1 MKYDYKKAPNPT
13 EYTVVTGLGMG
24 AKDLRTLAKDVPC
37 QAACPA
43 KTNVPAYIEEI
54 AKGNFEAAYR
64 INQEDNVFPGILG
77 RICTRPCQDACRHN
91 WTGTDGPVQICHL
104 KRTSADN
111 LTKPPVS
118 LPAWFAATA
127 KRVAVVGGGPAG
139 LTAAR
144 EIARYGHQVT
154 IFEREAYLGG
164 MMVDGIP
171 RFRLPL
177 DVIQT
182 EIDLIASAGIE
193 VKTGQFIDAAAMTR
207 LEQEYDAVL
216 VATGT
221 VKARKLE
228 FDAPG
233 AAGNQTA
240 LTAAIAEMASPGRM
254 GEQQAQFA
262 TSPEQIAALPP
273 GTIKA
278 GLNFMK
284 QYNAGQVTTVEGDV
298 VVIGGGFTAVDC
310 ARSCAR
316 AAKRILGEG
325 GNVSIMYRRTEHHMA
340 AELEELEEIKSEN
353 IDIRTLVTPVG
364 LVLEN
369 GRLVGV
375 RFTRNRLDTESNPA
389 KPTIIPIPDSQ
400 FTLDCHTL
408 IVAIGQEQD
417 KTILPAGISPSE
429 GQKTNRP
436 KFFMAGEFLTGSSD
450 VIHAVAEGKA
460 AADEIDRFLTGQVR
474 TKKHVAIQ
482 LIEGDGET
490 GRQRA
495 HDLQTPAP
503 MPLRA
508 IIDRVRADAE
518 VEQGLQGEGIAT
530 AATRCYLCNYKF
542 TIDNDK
548 CIHCDWCIE
557 VAPRACIKK
566 VSRIFTDPDGFVSD
580 YTETDVSAKTSFIHI
595 DSQECIRCGKCLRVC
610 PTGAIS
616 MRKADLTRCGHSTD
630 VPEGWAPLR

>member
-104 KRTSADN
+104 KRTSADES
-111 LTKPPVS
+111 TKPPVS
-118 LPAWFAATA
+118 LPAWFGATT
-127 KRVAVVGGGPAG
+127 KRVAVIGGGPAG

-144 EIARYGHQVT
+144 EIARYGHKVT
-154 IFEREAYLGG
+154 IYEREPYLGG

-193 VKTGQFIDAAAMTR
+193 VKFNQKVDRDGLMR

-221 VKARKLE
+221 TVARKLE
-228 FDAPG
+228 FDAP
-233 AAGNQTA
+233 QQSTPTA
-240 LTAAIAEMASPGRM
+240 LARAVASLASP
-254 GEQQAQFA
+254 ADIA
-262 TSPEQIAALPP
+262 NLPE
-273 GTIKA
+273 GTILA

-284 QYNAGQVTTVEGDV
+284 NYNAGKVTKIKGDV

-310 ARSCAR
+310 ARSSAR

-325 GNVSIMYRRTEHHMA
+325 GSVSIMYRRTEHHMA
-340 AELEELEEIKSEN
+340 AELEELDEIKSEN
-353 IDIRTLVTPVG
+353 IEIRTLVTPQG
-364 LVLEN
+364 LVIQD
-369 GRLVGV
+369 GQLVGV
-375 RFTRNRLDTESNPA
+375 RFIRNRLDAESNPA
-389 KPTIIPIPDSQ
+389 KPTIIPIPDSE

-417 KTILPAGISPSE
+417 KTILPSGLTHTA

-436 KFFMAGEFLTGSSD
+436 KLFLAGEFLTGSSD

-460 AADEIDRFLTGQVR
+460 AADEIDRYLTGQVR

-482 LIEGDGET
+482 LIQGDGET

-518 VEQGLQGEGIAT
+518 VEQGLQGKAIDT

-542 TIDNDK
+542 SIDNDK

-557 VAPRACIKK
+557 VAPRDCIKK
-566 VSRIFTDPDGFVSD
+566 VSRIFTDPDGFISD
-580 YTETDVSAKTSFIHI
+580 YTETDISAKASFIHI

-610 PTGAIS
+610 PTNAIT
-616 MRKADLTRCGHSTD
+616 MRRADLTLCGHTSENAD
-630 VPEGWAPLR
+630 GWKPLS